1 MRTAISLDNNS
12 PEFGETFWV
21 MVDRDFEASQLL
33 SMQVYHHSLHP
44 SESDVRLGIAFFS
57 LAGMKPGDNKEW
69 TPVLGGA
76 GEHEAGLVRVM
87 ISMLRVSKQKALAME
102 VRSFKLQDFTAWP
115 ASGGFVSL
123 ATSMVRDPKWEEIL
137 RTLQPQLHAAVMARL
152 DSPHRIMLLLQ
163 GSPVLYAFGM
173 VR

>member
-44 SESDVRLGIAFFS
+44 SESDVRLGVAFFS

-87 ISMLRVSKQKALAME
+87 ISMLRVPKQKALAME

-123 ATSMVRDPKWEEIL
+123 ATSMVRDPK
-137 RTLQPQLHAAVMARL
+137 P
-152 DSPHRIMLLLQ
+152 
-163 GSPVLYAFGM
+163 
-173 VR
+173 

>member
-1 MRTAISLDNNS
+1 M
-12 PEFGETFWV
+12 
-21 MVDRDFEASQLL
+21 
-33 SMQVYHHSLHP
+33 
-44 SESDVRLGIAFFS
+44 RLGIAFFS

-87 ISMLRVSKQKALAME
+87 ISMLRVPKQKALAME

-123 ATSMVRDPKWEEIL
+123 ATSMVRDPKL
-137 RTLQPQLHAAVMARL
+137 TLP
-152 DSPHRIMLLLQ
+152 
-163 GSPVLYAFGM
+163 
-173 VR
+173 

>member
-1 MRTAISLDNNS
+1 M
-12 PEFGETFWV
+12 
-21 MVDRDFEASQLL
+21 
-33 SMQVYHHSLHP
+33 
-44 SESDVRLGIAFFS
+44 RLGIAFFS

-87 ISMLRVSKQKALAME
+87 ISMLRVPKQKALAME

-115 ASGGFVSL
+115 SSGGFVSL